1 MEMTTGN
8 EMMIT
13 VSGVTKNFGAF
24 RALDGLSL
32 NVKKGSV
39 YGLVGPNGAGKT
51 TFIKALMGIYKADSG
66 EMTLDGKPIFE
77 NEEVKSRMIYVC
89 DDLFYYPTYTIE
101 QTAKM
106 YADIY
111 PNWSNELFE
120 KLHDI
125 YKIDL
130 KRKVIRLSKGMQ
142 KQVAFWLGISAQP
155 DVMILDEPIDG
166 LDPVMR
172 RNTWR
177 LVLNEVA
184 ERGMTV
190 LISSHNLRELEDVC
204 DHVGIMF
211 GGKMVIEKSLDDV
224 KGNIHKI
231 QIAFAKEGSD
241 EKLALFTSNLE
252 LLHESRMGSVASLIV
267 KGDMEDIKNIAA
279 QYSPVVFDIIPLTL
293 EEVFIYELG
302 GMGYE
307 FENILI

>member
-1 MEMTTGN
+1 MEM
-8 EMMIT
+8 IKA
-13 VSGVTKNFGAF
+13 VGVTKQFDGF
-24 RALDGLSL
+24 KALDDLSL
-32 NVKKGSV
+32 HIDKGSV

-51 TFIKALMGIYKADSG
+51 TFIKTLMGIYRADSG
-66 EMTLDGKPIFE
+66 EISLQGERIYE
-77 NEEVKSRMIYVC
+77 NEAVKRRMVYVC
-89 DDLFYYPTYTIE
+89 DDLFFYPTYTIK

-106 YADIY
+106 YKDIY
-111 PNWSNELFE
+111 PNWSDELFE

-125 YKIDL
+125 YKINL
-130 KRKVIRLSKGMQ
+130 NRKVIRLSKGMQ

-172 RNTWR
+172 RNTWK
-177 LVLNEVA
+177 LILNEVA
-184 ERGMTV
+184 LREMTV

-231 QIAFAKEGSD
+231 QLAFSQTDGRAEEKMASVL
-241 EKLALFTSNLE
+241 EKLE
-252 LLHESRMGSVASLIV
+252 ILHESKIGSVANLIV
-267 KGDMEDIKNIAA
+267 KGDIESVRSTALVLEPAI
-279 QYSPVVFDIIPLTL
+279 FDILPLTL